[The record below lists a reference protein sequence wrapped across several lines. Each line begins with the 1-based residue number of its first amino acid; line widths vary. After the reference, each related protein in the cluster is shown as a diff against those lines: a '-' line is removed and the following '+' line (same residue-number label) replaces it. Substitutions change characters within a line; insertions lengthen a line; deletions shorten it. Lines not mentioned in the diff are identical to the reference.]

1 MTSSVC
7 IFFLIG
13 MAKNDNFQNPKNI
26 DSMDKILFKRNLCDF
41 CGTCV
46 AVCPHDA
53 IELAEADL
61 EIISERCT
69 ACMNCVYI
77 CPIRALEAADEK

>member
-1 MTSSVC
+1 ME
-7 IFFLIG
+7 
-13 MAKNDNFQNPKNI
+13 
-26 DSMDKILFKRNLCDF
+26 KIMLKRNRCEF

-61 EIISERCT
+61 VITSRCT
-69 ACMNCVYI
+69 LCMNCIYI
-77 CPIRALEAADEK
+77 CPLCALETADER